1 MRQKLDLLKDVLET
15 PDNPINTLNRM
26 RELFGLQPQYYN
38 MMQPEHQGSQSQKS
52 GNKMDVEQ
60 AINRMVPR
68 DRNRDLEDDDL
79 MMDDDTS
86 PANR

>member
-1 MRQKLDLLKDVLET
+1 MRQKLDLLKEVLET

-38 MMQPEHQGSQSQKS
+38 MMQSEHQGSQSQKS
-52 GNKMDVEQ
+52 GNKMDVEH
-60 AINRMVPR
+60 AINRMMPG